1 MTSLSITA
9 AAAECG
15 DAPAVITRDRVITF
29 REAAQAPLPGPAITA
44 TSAVDTLLAIYAA
57 LEARKPLALLHARLT
72 DEERARQRAGM
83 NIHSVPEDTA
93 FVLFTSGSTG
103 KARGV
108 VLSRDAITAAAEA
121 HAARFG
127 WREDDR
133 WLACLP
139 LAHTGG
145 LAIAIRCLVA
155 RRPVVLHEGDFDAA
169 EVAELAI
176 ARRATLASF
185 VPAQLVALA
194 DRLAGA
200 SLRLVL
206 LGGAAAPPALLER
219 ARALP
224 VHTTYGL
231 TETFGQVA
239 TARAPG
245 ERPAALPGVELVAGT
260 REQPARI
267 RVRGATLATRYLD
280 GTPIAPELETA
291 DLGYLE
297 PDGGLVVCGRVDD
310 VIISGGE
317 NVHPAEVEAVLAA
330 TPGVR
335 AACAFGL
342 PDPRWG
348 QLVGAALVTD
358 ATFDRAAA
366 DARWRVLLPPHA
378 RPRRLAIVRE
388 LPMLPSGKVDRRGAA
403 ALAGTSDALH
413 PRA

>member
-1 MTSLSITA
+1 MTALSIAA

-15 DAPAVITRDRVITF
+15 DAPAIITRDRVITF
-29 REAAQAPLPGPAITA
+29 REAAAAAPAEPGRAIVA
-44 TSAVDTLLAIYAA
+44 TPTVATLLAIYAA
-57 LEARKPLALLHARLT
+57 LEAHTPLALLHAKLP
-72 DEERARQRAGM
+72 DSERDRQRAGV
-83 NIHSVPEDTA
+83 NVHSVARDTA

-103 KARGV
+103 QARGV
-108 VLSRDAITAAAEA
+108 VVSRAAIAAAAGA
-121 HAARFG
+121 HTARFG
-127 WREDDR
+127 WRRDDR

-139 LAHTGG
+139 LAHAGG

-155 RRPVVLHEGDFDAA
+155 RRPIVLHEGDFDPDAVAA
-169 EVAELAI
+169 LAI

-185 VPAQLVALA
+185 VPAQLVALG

-200 SLRLVL
+200 PLRLIL

-219 ARALP
+219 ARTLP

-245 ERPAALPGVELVAGT
+245 ERPVALPGIELAAGT

-267 RVRGATLATRYLD
+267 RVRGPTLATRYLD

-291 DLGYLE
+291 DLGYL
-297 PDGGLVVCGRVDD
+297 DDHGQLAVCGRVDD

-317 NVHPAEVEAVLAA
+317 NVHPAEIEAVLAA

-335 AACAFGL
+335 AACAFGV

-358 ATFDRAAA
+358 ATFDRDAA
-366 DARWRVLLPPHA
+366 DARWHALLPPHA
-378 RPRRLAIVRE
+378 RPRRLAIVSE
-388 LPMLPSGKVDRRGAA
+388 LPLLPSGKIDRRGAA
-403 ALAGTSDALH
+403 ALAAKVG
-413 PRA
+413 